1 MEKLT
6 DIEIEGKL
14 ESLQDWDFY
23 DNALHTDFEFD
34 NFKDCMSAMNRI
46 AFECEALNHH
56 PEWKNTYNKLD
67 IKLTT
72 HDEGGVTLLDIKL
85 ATIIN
90 QIVEVEE

>member
-85 ATIIN
+85 AAIIN

>member
-1 MEKLT
+1 MKKLT
-6 DIEIEGKL
+6 DLEIEKKI
-14 ESLQDWDFY
+14 ESLQDWDY
-23 DNALHTDFEFD
+23 YENGLQTDFEFD

-72 HDEGGVTLLDIKL
+72 HDAGGVTLLDFKL

>member
-1 MEKLT
+1 MKKLT
-6 DIEIEGKL
+6 DVEVEKKV
-14 ESLQDWDFY
+14 EFLQDWDFY

-56 PEWKNTYNKLD
+56 PEWTNTYNTLD

-72 HDEGGVTLLDIKL
+72 HDANGVTEMDFKL